1 MEQAKK
7 YRFRI
12 MSAVM
17 VLLLMDLNGCSGCN
31 DSSGQEND
39 ASVDAQDKQ
48 KDASD
53 ADADSD
59 ADSDSD
65 TDIDTDTDTDTDS
78 DTDAGCTGW
87 CPPKGCARLYD
98 FYDST
103 AHTIRSSWSEDYVV
117 WHVWEEEKS
126 RIYVYNIGNGDLNV
140 EYEIDSPLYSN
151 KSFAATSTAGG
162 KIFWNQPILLND
174 GGVRYPGE
182 IHEKSVGISG
192 IKRLTDNT
200 WGEWCY
206 TLREDVLYCW
216 YEKTG
221 EPTELRVLYADSG
234 QEKIISQNINLNH
247 TCIDGD
253 DHYVVFCEEDAQNR
267 LKMMLYDEADGGPAA
282 ELGITD
288 HVWVAIDDEKIYY
301 SKIRDGASDLDIWV
315 HDIKTGQS
323 RAVISEPGKQWYA
336 DVDGK
341 IMMYKH
347 RDEDTDTNPSHIYI
361 HDIETGERRR
371 FTPLYDMHNG
381 LGIHG
386 KYISFHHLG
395 YNDAINEYDPYFVY
409 VCDLEEGGFVDSDGH
424 LIPEDA
430 GGRK

>member
-31 DSSGQEND
+31 DSSGQE
-39 ASVDAQDKQ
+39 
-48 KDASD
+48 KDASIDVKDTPGDAATD
-53 ADADSD
+53 ADTDTDS
-59 ADSDSD
+59 DSDSD
-65 TDIDTDTDTDTDS
+65 TDTDTDTDTDS

-98 FYDST
+98 FYDNPYP
-103 AHTIRSSWSEDYVV
+103 TIRSSWSDKYVV
-117 WHVWEEEKS
+117 WIDDNVSEL
-126 RIYVYNIGNGDLNV
+126 YVYNINTENKNTIHNSPKWIQTASVFNGKVYWRERLVNPDGGRGTLEVFSSDINGDNKQQITDV
-140 EYEIDSPLYSN
+140 ECKDC
-151 KSFAATSTAGG
+151 G
-162 KIFWNQPILLND
+162 
-174 GGVRYPGE
+174 
-182 IHEKSVGISG
+182 H
-192 IKRLTDNT
+192 
-200 WGEWCY
+200 WCY
-206 TLREDVLYCW
+206 TLREDVLYCL

-234 QEKIISQNINLNH
+234 QEKIISQNINLNN
-247 TCIDGD
+247 TCADAD
-253 DHYVVFCEEDAQNR
+253 DHYVLFCEEDAQQR
-267 LKMMLYDEADGGPAA
+267 RKMMLYDEADGGIK
-282 ELGITD
+282 EIGITD
-288 HVWVAIDDEKIYY
+288 NVWVAIDDEKIYY

-430 GGRK
+430 GAK